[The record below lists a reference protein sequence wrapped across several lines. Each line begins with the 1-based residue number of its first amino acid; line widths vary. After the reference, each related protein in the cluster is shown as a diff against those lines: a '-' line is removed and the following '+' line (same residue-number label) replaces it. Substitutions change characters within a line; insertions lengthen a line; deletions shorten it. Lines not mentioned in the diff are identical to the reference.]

1 MSFDFAA
8 NTLQELTSGSAGP
21 WITFAVKTAPNAA
34 VLAFTFVLLL
44 AILFSLLIWCAG
56 NPKRMLLRYIAGDSN
71 RRLIHLGG
79 CWRRCS
85 RRRRRKALHTKNTV
99 AW

>member
-1 MSFDFAA
+1 MSFEFAA
-8 NTLQELTSGSAGP
+8 TTLQELTSGPLGP

-56 NPKRMLLRYIAGDSN
+56 DPKRMQSGTSYGAP
-71 RRLIHLGG
+71 HLGIV
-79 CWRRCS
+79 
-85 RRRRRKALHTKNTV
+85 HE
-99 AW
+99 